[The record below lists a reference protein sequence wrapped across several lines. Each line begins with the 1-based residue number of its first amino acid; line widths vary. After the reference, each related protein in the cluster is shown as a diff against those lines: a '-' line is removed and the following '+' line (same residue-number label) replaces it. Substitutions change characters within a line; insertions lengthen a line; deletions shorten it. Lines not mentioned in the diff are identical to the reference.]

1 MKQQRRL
8 DMFFYGLADFLT
20 AMLAW
25 ACFYIYR
32 KNVEGVT
39 VDATIFQDE
48 NFWLGIIIIPICWV
62 LFYSIF
68 DQYNDVYRMSRL
80 ATFARTFFLAFFG
93 VLFLAFYCAVLEN
106 LDFLL

>member
-32 KNVEGVT
+32 KNVEGAV

-48 NFWLGIIIIPICWV
+48 DTV
-62 LFYSIF
+62 LFTSTNVKKDVKSF
-68 DQYNDVYRMSRL
+68 KNDVKLCIIDPNSPHKQKIL
-80 ATFARTFFLAFFG
+80 
-93 VLFLAFYCAVLEN
+93 
-106 LDFLL
+106 

>member
-25 ACFYIYR
+25 ACFYVYR
-32 KNVEGVT
+32 KKVEGAP

-48 NFWLGIIIIPICWV
+48 NNMN
-62 LFYSIF
+62 Y
-68 DQYNDVYRMSRL
+68 
-80 ATFARTFFLAFFG
+80 FLN
-93 VLFLAFYCAVLEN
+93 FLVMKSKVIVF
-106 LDFLL
+106 